1 MTSER
6 LLPTDIVPLRLHGY
20 AVSNYFNIARAALIE
35 KGAQFDIVRVRAS
48 QEEAFL
54 RMSPLGKIPFLE
66 TPSGPLSETIPILE
80 YLEECVAGPPLYP
93 VDTLQRGRVR
103 QVMNIVQLYL
113 DMQVRRLYPGVY
125 LGASNQAE
133 VIQATA
139 QTLEVT
145 ISGLQRLFTFR
156 PFLIGDTLT
165 CADLFTLYCVDLADR
180 LTRFVYDWSLIER
193 IAGLAEWSHLMTAR
207 ASTRIV
213 AAEFLQVFRG
223 YLADKGAAYDLSL
236 GGGIF
241 TEPHAADSSATR
253 LVEMKK

>member
-1 MTSER
+1 MTTER
-6 LLPTDIVPLRLHGY
+6 LSPAVIVPLRLHGY

-35 KGAQFDIVRVRAS
+35 KAAPFEIVRVRAS

-80 YLEECVAGPPLYP
+80 YLEECVDGPHLYP
-93 VDTLQRGRVR
+93 ADPLQRARVR

-125 LGASNQAE
+125 LGTSNQAE
-133 VIQATA
+133 TIQAIG

-145 ISGLQRLFTFR
+145 INGLRRLFTFR
-156 PFLIGDTLT
+156 PFLLGDTLT
-165 CADLFTLYCVDLADR
+165 SADLFTLYCVDLADR
-180 LTRFVYDWSLIER
+180 LTRFVYGWSLIER
-193 IAGLAEWSHLMTAR
+193 IDGLAEWSRLMTTR
-207 ASTRIV
+207 DSTRIV
-213 AAEFLQVFRG
+213 ATEFLKVFRG
-223 YLADKGAAYDLSL
+223 YLTDKGAAYDLSL

-241 TEPHAADSSATR
+241 MEPHSAD
-253 LVEMKK
+253 